1 MQKQLTNSKTNSW
14 NFDIVFTDLL
24 NSIPCA
30 YKNLHIEFVCT
41 DCWLDCGVKWW
52 IHHFDFYILTHK
64 CRKHLSSL
72 HVKCHWNIA
81 NYSKVTELFLEKYRL
96 HISVL
101 CSVILSCIISIFY
114 IDHSL
119 QCSLYPPSLLYF
131 PSQGCQWILGVFYL
145 TSCHKSSNYFLWKVS
160 ID

>member
-1 MQKQLTNSKTNSW
+1 MQKQLTNSW

-24 NSIPCA
+24 NSIP
-30 YKNLHIEFVCT
+30 
-41 DCWLDCGVKWW
+41 CWLDCGVKWW

-72 HVKCHWNIA
+72 RVKCHWNIA

-101 CSVILSCIISIFY
+101 CSVILSCIIRSSVHY
-114 IDHSL
+114 T
-119 QCSLYPPSLLYF
+119 PSLLYF

-145 TSCHKSSNYFLWKVS
+145 TSCHKRSNYFLWKVS